1 MIRSQNPLRWGR
13 LLALILGIVI
23 LFTSCQP
30 RTRTNPPGLPT
41 LNHDRN
47 VRNVSIVRYDPML
60 QRKAQRWAHK
70 LARENRL
77 YHSNLASGVSGC
89 WRNIGENVGYGG
101 SIAAIHRAYMRSP
114 SHRAN
119 ILNSAYDRVGLG
131 VARNGSRVF
140 TVQVFL
146 HSC

>member
-1 MIRSQNPLRWGR
+1 MIRTQNPLRWGR
-13 LLALILGIVI
+13 LLALILGIVV
-23 LFTSCQP
+23 LFTACQP
-30 RTRTNPPGLPT
+30 RARANPPGLPT

-47 VRNVSIVRYDPML
+47 VRNVSTVRYDPML
-60 QRKAQRWAHK
+60 QRKAQRWANK

-77 YHSNLASGVSGC
+77 YHSNLASGVTGC